1 MIQPGTGTTL
11 KSLKP
16 TVSSTEESKFLYL
29 VIQELRQLRGALYTI
44 FPHTPVAYTVGTT
57 TGAPTNGASTW
68 TITTINVIGKNP
80 TFLLN
85 GVPKVLGTDYT
96 FNNGTGVMTLSSGTF
111 ATSQVWTVLY

>member
-1 MIQPGTGTTL
+1 MIQPGTGTSL
-11 KSLKP
+11 KGLKP

-29 VIQELRQLRGALYTI
+29 VVQELQQLRGALYAI
-44 FPHTPVAYTVGTT
+44 FPHTPAAFTVGTT

-85 GVPKVLGTDYT
+85 GVPKVLGVDYS
-96 FNNGTGVMTLSSGTF
+96 FNSGTGVMTLLSGTF
-111 ATSQVWTVLY
+111 STGQVWTVLY